1 MKSNAFVLMLVASK
15 TFDRVNY
22 CKLFRELLKREMSP
36 LVLRLLLYMYTNQTL
51 RVKWGSVMS
60 ESFTVMNGVKQGG
73 VLSPIL
79 FAVYT
84 DGLLLR
90 LQESGIGCHMGG
102 HYAGALAYAD
112 DITLIS
118 PSMTGLRKMSSICEQ
133 YASEYDILFNGRKSK
148 LLFFKGRC
156 CNVSTL
162 GIVVCGQLVEMSDT
176 AVHLGHTITS
186 NDRDNITKSAKSSFW
201 KSFNILI
208 AEFGKLSP
216 FVISKLFNQYCCSF
230 YGSPLWSISGAA
242 VQALCV
248 DWRKALRSM
257 WRLNPRTH
265 CDLITALLSQIPL
278 IVSLKKRFAKFINR
292 CLSSHNTTLQFI
304 SCVAINN
311 PFSRTGTN
319 YRDLLNY
326 HGILNS
332 NNVIQ
337 SEWSK
342 KLIPLHNDVKTL
354 QELIE
359 IRDGYKECFGFT
371 QEDINNFITNLCTK

>member
-1 MKSNAFVLMLVASK
+1 MLDASK
-15 TFDRVNY
+15 TFDQVNY
-22 CKLFRELLKREMSP
+22 CKHFRELLKREMSP
-36 LVLRLLLYMYTNQTL
+36 LVLRLIFFLYTNQTL
-51 RVKWGSVMS
+51 RVKRGSVMS
-60 ESFTVMNGVKQGG
+60 ESFTVMNRVKQGG
-73 VLSPIL
+73 VLSPVL

-112 DITLIS
+112 DITLMS

-133 YASEYDILFNGRKSK
+133 YASEYDILFNGSKSK

-162 GIVVCGQLVEMSDT
+162 GIVVCGQLFEMSDT

-230 YGSPLWSISGAA
+230 LRIPFVVHQWCCCSG
-242 VQALCV
+242 VVC
-248 DWRKALRSM
+248 
-257 WRLNPRTH
+257 
-265 CDLITALLSQIPL
+265 
-278 IVSLKKRFAKFINR
+278 
-292 CLSSHNTTLQFI
+292 
-304 SCVAINN
+304 
-311 PFSRTGTN
+311 
-319 YRDLLNY
+319 
-326 HGILNS
+326 
-332 NNVIQ
+332 
-337 SEWSK
+337 
-342 KLIPLHNDVKTL
+342 
-354 QELIE
+354 
-359 IRDGYKECFGFT
+359 
-371 QEDINNFITNLCTK
+371 

>member
-1 MKSNAFVLMLVASK
+1 
-15 TFDRVNY
+15 
-22 CKLFRELLKREMSP
+22 
-36 LVLRLLLYMYTNQTL
+36 
-51 RVKWGSVMS
+51 
-60 ESFTVMNGVKQGG
+60 
-73 VLSPIL
+73 
-79 FAVYT
+79 
-84 DGLLLR
+84 
-90 LQESGIGCHMGG
+90 
-102 HYAGALAYAD
+102 
-112 DITLIS
+112 
-118 PSMTGLRKMSSICEQ
+118 MT
-133 YASEYDILFNGRKSK
+133 
-148 LLFFKGRC
+148 
-156 CNVSTL
+156 
-162 GIVVCGQLVEMSDT
+162 
-176 AVHLGHTITS
+176 
-186 NDRDNITKSAKSSFW
+186 DNITKSAKSSFW

-265 CDLITALLSQIPL
+265 CDLITALSSQIPL

-332 NNVIQ
+332 NIGY
-337 SEWSK
+337 SISTPWSK

-359 IRDGYKECFGFT
+359 IRDGYKDYFGFT